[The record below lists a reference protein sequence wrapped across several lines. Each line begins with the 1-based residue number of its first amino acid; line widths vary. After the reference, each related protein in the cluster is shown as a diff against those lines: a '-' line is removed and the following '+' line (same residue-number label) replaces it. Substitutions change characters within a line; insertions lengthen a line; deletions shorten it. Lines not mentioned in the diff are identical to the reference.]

1 MIDTAKCEGQ
11 IKVEA
16 QKQKKADLE
25 IEDECE
31 QKAQLALNF
40 G

>member
-1 MIDTAKCEGQ
+1 MIDIAKNEGQ
-11 IKVEA
+11 IKEEA
-16 QKQKKADLE
+16 QKRKKADLE

-31 QKAQLALNF
+31 QKTQLALNF